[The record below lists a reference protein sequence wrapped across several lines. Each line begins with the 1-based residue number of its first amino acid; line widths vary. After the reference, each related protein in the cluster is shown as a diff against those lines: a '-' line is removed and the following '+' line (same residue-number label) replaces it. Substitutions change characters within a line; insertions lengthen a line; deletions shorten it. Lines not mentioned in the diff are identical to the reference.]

1 MGISELSNRD
11 LVNRLVK
18 AGPEDH
24 AWLEFITR
32 FQPRI
37 RRLAYRAYSAEAIR
51 HSGVDASRPG
61 EVIDDLTQEV
71 FIRLI
76 DAERRAL
83 AAFRGLSENSIYT
96 YLHTIAVNLVRDHF
110 KKLRAQRRPPAATS
124 LNEPLRTADGPAE
137 NSTLGDYLPSAD
149 PNPEEIAESLELERR
164 ISSAVAESTLSS
176 ISSRDRLIFRLI
188 FVQGLSVE
196 DVASYR
202 GMKLSTSGVEKRVRK
217 IRVVVKKILAEEGG

>member
-1 MGISELSNRD
+1 MGISELSNRALVSR
-11 LVNRLVK
+11 LVN

-24 AWLEFITR
+24 AWLEFVKR

-37 RRLAYRAYSAEAIR
+37 RRLAYRAYTAEALR
-51 HSGVDASRPG
+51 YSGVDASRPG

-124 LNEPLRTADGPAE
+124 LSEPLRTADGPAE
-137 NSTLGDYLPSAD
+137 DATLGDYLPSAD
-149 PNPEEIAESLELERR
+149 PNPEEIAESQELQRR
-164 ISSAVAESTLSS
+164 ISAAVAESTLSS
-176 ISSRDRLIFRLI
+176 ISTRDRLIFRLV
-188 FVQGLSVE
+188 FVRGMSARA
-196 DVASYR
+196 VASYK
-202 GMKLSTSGVEKRVRK
+202 GMRLSASGVEKRARK
-217 IRVVVKKILAEEGG
+217 IRSLVKKILEEEGG